1 MEDKKRILKMVE
13 EGKISAEEGIKLL
26 DALEANDNKEEKV
39 RKEVS
44 INDEEFFKIEKDKS
58 KGKMIYVRVISSDG
72 ERVKVNVPVELLKIL
87 GTNTAMGGV
96 NLDKHNVDIN
106 SIINAVEN
114 GFEGRLVEVD
124 SNDGDKVIVE
134 IG

>member
-26 DALEANDNKEEKV
+26 DALEVSDNKEEKV
-39 RKEVS
+39 HKEVS
-44 INDEEFFKIEKDKS
+44 INDEEFLKIEKDRS

-72 ERVKVNVPVELLKIL
+72 ERVKVNIPVEFLKIL
-87 GTNTAMGGV
+87 GTNIAMGGM
-96 NLDKHNVDIN
+96 NLEKHNVDIN
-106 SIINAVEN
+106 SIISAVEN

>member
-26 DALEANDNKEEKV
+26 DALEVSNNKEEKV
-39 RKEVS
+39 HKEVS

-58 KGKMIYVRVISSDG
+58 KGKMIYIRVISSDG
-72 ERVKVNVPVELLKIL
+72 ERVKVNVPVEFLKIL
-87 GTNTAMGGV
+87 GTNIAMGGI
-96 NLDKHNVDIN
+96 NLEKHNVDIN
-106 SIINAVEN
+106 SIISAVEN

-124 SNDGDKVIVE
+124 SNDGDKVIIE